1 MTTRPAKKR
10 ITLHRDF
17 QGTLAE
23 VWDLWTT
30 KDGIE
35 SWWGPDGFRVEVR
48 SLDLRPGGELKYG
61 MIAVAPEMIEFMKKN
76 GMPTVSETL
85 IRYREITPLARL
97 SYVNVVDFVPGV
109 TAYDVDTVVVLSAT
123 ATGVRLALTLDP
135 MHDDVWTQRS
145 TMGWESQLGKLERLL
160 AARGK

>member
-1 MTTRPAKKR
+1 MTSTAPKNR

-48 SLDLRPGGELKYG
+48 TLDLRPGGELRYG
-61 MIAVAPEMIEFMKKN
+61 MIAVAPEMVEFMKKN

-85 IRYREITPLARL
+85 IRYREIAPRARL
-97 SYVNVVDFVPGV
+97 VYVNVVDFVPGV
-109 TAYDVDTVVVLSAT
+109 TAYDVDTVVELSA
-123 ATGVRLALTLDP
+123 ADGRVHLKLTLDP
-135 MHDDVWTQRS
+135 MHDEVWTQRA
-145 TMGWESQLGKLERLL
+145 TMGWEMELGKLARLL
-160 AARGK
+160 AARAR